1 MLFMLLNLLLN
12 LSVNLSKYESLIK
25 KIGIYM
31 NIMFLLFKLLVM
43 YLNVL
48 GFFLIDLVFFI
59 FNFIKIN
66 LFF

>member
-1 MLFMLLNLLLN
+1 MLLN

-31 NIMFLLFKLLVM
+31 NIMFLLFKLLFIF
-43 YLNVL
+43 LNVL
-48 GFFLIDLVFFI
+48 GVFFLIDLVFFI

>member
-1 MLFMLLNLLLN
+1 MVDVSMLFMLLN

-31 NIMFLLFKLLVM
+31 NIMFLLFKLLFM

-48 GFFLIDLVFFI
+48 GFF
-59 FNFIKIN
+59 
-66 LFF
+66 

>member
-1 MLFMLLNLLLN
+1 MLLNLL
-12 LSVNLSKYESLIK
+12 VNLSKYESLIK
-25 KIGIYM
+25 KIGIIYM

>member
-1 MLFMLLNLLLN
+1 MLLNLLIN
-12 LSVNLSKYESLIK
+12 LLKYESLIK

-31 NIMFLLFKLLVM
+31 NIMFLLFKLLFM

-48 GFFLIDLVFFI
+48 GFFFIDLVFFI

>member
-1 MLFMLLNLLLN
+1 MLLNL
-12 LSVNLSKYESLIK
+12 SINLSKYESLIK

-43 YLNVL
+43 CLNVL